1 MLIGIL
7 GNKRHGK
14 DTISD
19 YLVQQFNFTKDALAT
34 PIKDICEILFHFD
47 NDQLYGDK
55 KEIPD
60 EYWNV
65 SARQVMQF
73 IGTDLFRNQ
82 MGKLIPDMK
91 NNFWIRH
98 FEYKYYKIYQNKNI
112 VVSDIRFQN
121 EVDMIHSL
129 GGIIIKVYRPDYPID
144 TKHPS
149 EKGIHII
156 KNYDYQIINDS
167 NKQDLYKKIN
177 ELYLNNI
184 QIDINSKNLKI

>member
-1 MLIGIL
+1 MEYITTYTHRFLIHDRRAQGKRFYLVCDHVLKIPSGADACYFCYKMLIGIL
-7 GNKRHGK
+7 GNKSHGK

-19 YLVQQFNFTKDALAT
+19 YLVQQFNFTKDALAK

-55 KEIPD
+55 KEIKD

-82 MGKLIPDMK
+82 MGKLIPDMRS
-91 NNFWIRH
+91 NFWIRH
-98 FEYKYYKIYQNKNI
+98 FEYKYYKMYQNKNI

-121 EVDMIHSL
+121 EVDMIH
-129 GGIIIKVYRPDYPID
+129 
-144 TKHPS
+144 
-149 EKGIHII
+149 
-156 KNYDYQIINDS
+156 
-167 NKQDLYKKIN
+167 
-177 ELYLNNI
+177 
-184 QIDINSKNLKI
+184 